1 MGSMRRTWL
10 CSALCALTFFGTQVL
25 TIARDTATAESMI
38 GFGGAVLVGDGEVFA
53 GEAANQHRPGMV
65 YIYRKGDRGWQ
76 EAATLT
82 GPKSA
87 VGDGFG
93 EALALDGTRLFV
105 GAGGTDVHVF
115 VKQGNVWSLSSSIAS
130 ASVPMPPAP
139 PAAAPPV
146 EAGAPPAPATPPVA
160 RFGTAMAASGDWLL
174 VGKEVPGGGR
184 GRAGGGGG
192 GGGARGGGPPAAQP
206 AGAVFA
212 FKRDA
217 SGQYTYHSTISGADA
232 AASAGD
238 NFGIAIATNGQM
250 ALIGASGQSN
260 RAGVVHE
267 FASPRPAADGA
278 ANNADAWTS
287 QRTFAP
293 VGAQANGLFGTR
305 ITVNGDVAMVSAP
318 GDAGGYGAVYTFRRV
333 TQAAGRGR
341 AGGGQPPAG
350 QAANQ
355 PGASAGNFT
364 WQETT
369 RLAAPAAG
377 RTDGFGAAIAADERE
392 VWVGAPGAAGSGR
405 VFVFPGTGGAFQ
417 PDGVKLLGPG
427 MSDPAAAGVSISIR
441 GNLAAVGATGA
452 NRRGGGLLI
461 YERDGFGAWREQPMI
476 TTALDELPMF
486 SGSERRCNTSS
497 GKVEMFDCAATDLL
511 SFVPPSRMSYDG
523 HYIEMSSL
531 WGWSDPVTKQDW
543 AIMGRRDGATFVDIT
558 KPTQPISVADM
569 PLTEGA
575 RPSSWREIKVYK
587 DHAFVVSDGSGPHGI
602 QIFDMTRLR
611 SMKPQANGLPQK
623 VAPDLIYREVNSVHN
638 MVINEESGF
647 GYAVGSSAGG
657 TTCGGGLHMI
667 DIRDPKKPAFVGCF
681 SDTGSGRAGTGYS
694 HDAICINYKGPDKRY
709 RGREICVGSNET
721 AISLADVTDKKAPKF
736 LARVSHPNT
745 AYTHQGWFD
754 ETQRYFYVNDELDEG
769 NNNINKTRTLICDLA
784 DLENPRF
791 VKEHFGVEAASDH
804 NLFIKGDLM
813 YQANYRSGLR
823 VLSVRDPLN
832 PKEVAYFDTA
842 PFHPNGRG
850 FNGAWN
856 VYPFFKSGTIIV
868 SSIEQGLFVLK
879 TADR

>member
-1 MGSMRRTWL
+1 
-10 CSALCALTFFGTQVL
+10 
-25 TIARDTATAESMI
+25 
-38 GFGGAVLVGDGEVFA
+38 
-53 GEAANQHRPGMV
+53 
-65 YIYRKGDRGWQ
+65 
-76 EAATLT
+76 
-82 GPKSA
+82 
-87 VGDGFG
+87 
-93 EALALDGTRLFV
+93 
-105 GAGGTDVHVF
+105 
-115 VKQGNVWSLSSSIAS
+115 
-130 ASVPMPPAP
+130 
-139 PAAAPPV
+139 
-146 EAGAPPAPATPPVA
+146 
-160 RFGTAMAASGDWLL
+160 
-174 VGKEVPGGGR
+174 
-184 GRAGGGGG
+184 
-192 GGGARGGGPPAAQP
+192 
-206 AGAVFA
+206 
-212 FKRDA
+212 
-217 SGQYTYHSTISGADA
+217 
-232 AASAGD
+232 
-238 NFGIAIATNGQM
+238 
-250 ALIGASGQSN
+250 
-260 RAGVVHE
+260 
-267 FASPRPAADGA
+267 
-278 ANNADAWTS
+278 
-287 QRTFAP
+287 
-293 VGAQANGLFGTR
+293 
-305 ITVNGDVAMVSAP
+305 
-318 GDAGGYGAVYTFRRV
+318 
-333 TQAAGRGR
+333 
-341 AGGGQPPAG
+341 
-350 QAANQ
+350 
-355 PGASAGNFT
+355 
-364 WQETT
+364 
-369 RLAAPAAG
+369 
-377 RTDGFGAAIAADERE
+377 
-392 VWVGAPGAAGSGR
+392 
-405 VFVFPGTGGAFQ
+405 VFVFPGASGAFQ
-417 PDGVKLLGPG
+417 PDGVRLLGPG
-427 MSDPAAAGVSISIR
+427 MTDPAAAGVSISMR

-461 YERDGFGAWREQPMI
+461 YERDTFGAWR
-476 TTALDELPMF
+476 ELPMF
-486 SGSERRCNTSS
+486 SGAERRCSTST

-531 WGWSDPVTKQDW
+531 WGWTDPVTKQDW

-569 PLTEGA
+569 PLTDGA

-611 SMKPQANGLPQK
+611 SMKPQPNGLPQK

-721 AISLADVTDKKAPKF
+721 AISLADVTDKKMPKF

-754 ETQRYFYVNDELDEG
+754 ETQRWFYVNDELDEG
-769 NNNINKTRTLICDLA
+769 NNNINKTRTLIYDLS

-823 VLSVRDPLN
+823 ILSIRDPLN

-856 VYPFFKSGTIIV
+856 VYPFFKNGTIIV
-868 SSIEQGLFVLK
+868 SSIEQGLFVVK

>member
-10 CSALCALTFFGTQVL
+10 CGALCVMAFLGTQVF
-25 TIARDTATAESMI
+25 TTAEETSSVAAELI
-38 GFGGAVLVGDGEVFA
+38 GFGGAVLAGDGEVFA

-65 YIYRKGDRGWQ
+65 YIYRKGDRGWA

-82 GPKSA
+82 GPKPA

-93 EALALDGTRLFV
+93 ASLALDGTRLFV
-105 GAGGTDVHVF
+105 GAGVTDIHVF
-115 VKQGNVWSLSSSIAS
+115 VKQGNVWSLSSSIA
-130 ASVPMPPAP
+130 ATAVPMPPAP
-139 PAAAPPV
+139 P
-146 EAGAPPAPATPPVA
+146 PATPPAAGTAAAEATPNVA
-160 RFGTAMAASGDWLL
+160 RFGTIAASGDWLL

-184 GRAGGGGG
+184 GRAGGGG
-192 GGGARGGGPPAAQP
+192 ARGGGAPAAAP

-217 SGQYTYHSTISGADA
+217 SGQYAYHSTIVAADA
-232 AASAGD
+232 AAGAGD
-238 NFGIAIATNGQM
+238 NFGVSIATSLVADQTRGPM
-250 ALIGASGQSN
+250 ALVGASGQAN

-267 FASPRPAADGA
+267 FALDADGT
-278 ANNADAWTS
+278 WKS

-293 VGAQANGLFGTR
+293 VGGQANGLFGSR
-305 ITVNGDVAMVSAP
+305 IAINGDVAMIAAP
-318 GDAGGYGAVYTFRRV
+318 GDAGGYGAVYAFRRV
-333 TQAAGRGR
+333 AQAAGRGR
-341 AGGGQPPAG
+341 AGGGQAGAGAAPATPPSG
-350 QAANQ
+350 
-355 PGASAGNFT
+355 GNFT
-364 WQETT
+364 WAETT
-369 RLAAPAAG
+369 RLAAPASG
-377 RTDGFGAAIAADERE
+377 RGDGFGTSIAADERE
-392 VWVGAPGAAGSGR
+392 VWVGAPGAAASGR
-405 VFVFPGTGGAFQ
+405 VFVFPGNAAGFQ
-417 PDGVKLLGPG
+417 IDGMKLLGPG
-427 MSDPAAAGVSISIR
+427 MTDPAAAGASISIR

-461 YERDGFGAWREQPMI
+461 YERDTFGAWREQPMI

-486 SGSERRCNTSS
+486 SGSERRCSTSS

-511 SFVPPSRMSYDG
+511 SFVPPSRMSHDG

-558 KPTQPISVADM
+558 RPTQPISVADM
-569 PLTEGA
+569 PLTDGA

-587 DHAFVVSDGSGPHGI
+587 DHAFVVSDGSGAHGI

-611 SMKPQANGLPQK
+611 SMKPQPNGLPQK
-623 VAPDLIYREVNSVHN
+623 VAPDVIYREVNSVHN

-667 DIRDPKKPAFVGCF
+667 DIREPKKPAFVGCF
-681 SDTGSGRAGTGYS
+681 ADTGSGRAGTGYS

-721 AISLADVTDKKAPKF
+721 AISLADVTDKKLPKF

-769 NNNINKTRTLICDLA
+769 NNGIDKTRTLIYDLQ

-791 VKEHFGVEAASDH
+791 VKAHMGVEAASDH
-804 NLFIKGDLM
+804 NLFVKGDLM

-823 VLSVRDPLN
+823 ILSVRDPLN

-842 PFHPNGRG
+842 PFHSNGRG

-856 VYPFFKSGTIIV
+856 VYPFFKNGTIIV